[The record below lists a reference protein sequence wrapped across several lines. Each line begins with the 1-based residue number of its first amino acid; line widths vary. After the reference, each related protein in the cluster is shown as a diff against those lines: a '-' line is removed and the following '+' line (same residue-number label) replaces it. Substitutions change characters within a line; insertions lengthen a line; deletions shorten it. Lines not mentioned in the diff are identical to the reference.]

1 MNEPQF
7 DIHAPDTVSTEDGT
21 ITCRDPLTGEHYHNR
36 GGAYKEAV
44 EGYALPAR
52 LGRLVERNQ
61 KTIRVLDICFGL
73 GYNSFTLVNEIL
85 KNGEPF
91 TNIEI
96 EAVEMDLGILQNFP
110 AVIGQPNFAEIR
122 AAGLAEEWARKLV
135 SSNDELLGA
144 DCSLKRDG
152 KEPITLSIKLHRAD
166 LRQVV
171 PRLVTLAKDTDPRT
185 DLIFHDPFSPNKVPE
200 LWTQDIF
207 TCYRKLIADDG
218 RLLTYSAA
226 TAIRAGLIEAG
237 FDVYRTKGV
246 AGKKGGT
253 LAIPSSQSAG
263 EGGTV
268 GGASVLDDLIFALED
283 DEASRLHGRT
293 GVPYRDPT
301 FDGTRNDVLHRRFKE
316 QDEVAKKN

>member
-1 MNEPQF
+1 MNDPNP

-44 EGYALPAR
+44 EGYYLPAR
-52 LGRLVERNQ
+52 LDRLVERSQ
-61 KTIRVLDICFGL
+61 TTIRVLDICFGM

-91 TNIEI
+91 AKIDI
-96 EAVEMDLGILQNFP
+96 EAVEMDLGILQTFP
-110 AVIGQPNFAEIR
+110 AVIGQESYSAIR
-122 AAGLAEEWARKLV
+122 AAGLTEEWAKNLV
-135 SSNDELLGA
+135 FSNKELLESS
-144 DCSLKRDG
+144 CTLRREG
-152 KEPITLSIKLHRAD
+152 KEPLTLTIRLHRAD

-171 PRLVTLAKDTDPRT
+171 PRLAELANNGDSRI

-200 LWTQDIF
+200 LWTQDLF
-207 TCYRKLIADDG
+207 ACYRKLIADDG

-246 AGKKGGT
+246 AGKTGGT
-253 LAIPSSQSAG
+253 LAVPATMS
-263 EGGTV
+263 
-268 GGASVLDDLIFALED
+268 GAHVLDNLIFPLEG
-283 DEASRLHGRT
+283 DEASRLQGRT

-301 FDGTRNDVLHRRFKE
+301 FNGSRNDVLHRRFKE
-316 QDEVAKKN
+316 QDDVAKKV